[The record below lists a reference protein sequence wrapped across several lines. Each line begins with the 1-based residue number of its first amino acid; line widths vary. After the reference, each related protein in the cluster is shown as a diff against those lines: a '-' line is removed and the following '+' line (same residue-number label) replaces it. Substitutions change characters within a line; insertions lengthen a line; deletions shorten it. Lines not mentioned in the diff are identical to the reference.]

1 LGSALLPNGK
11 SKSHDLD
18 RACFSLRQRRLQSK
32 LIGHRVL
39 DDRALEE
46 IQIVARVQTRGVAK
60 RELPEI
66 LLGHE
71 ALFDQLECFRNH
83 LREIGHVEMREVGA
97 EHRPYSSAE
106 LATAEKLRLSAI
118 AGSKKADRRATKS
131 ACETS

>member
-1 LGSALLPNGK
+1 LLD
-11 SKSHDLD
+11 H
-18 RACFSLRQRRLQSK
+18 
-32 LIGHRVL
+32 
-39 DDRALEE
+39 RALEE
-46 IQIVARVQTRGVAK
+46 VRIVSGVKTRGVRK

-71 ALFDQLECFRNH
+71 ALFDQLERFRNH
-83 LREIGHVEMREVGA
+83 LPEIGHVEMGEVGA
-97 EHRPYSSAE
+97 EDRPYSSAE